1 MSSGGSKG
9 SAVAQPVGTQTIQ
22 QKSEPWEG
30 QKGYLTDVYNQA
42 NNLYQHSPQSYY
54 PNATYVN
61 PSNQT
66 SDAMAAIENRARS
79 GSDLQRA
86 GTAGMMDTVGGK
98 YLDPSTNPWLKS
110 TYEAAADPMIRAYRD
125 SALPGVDADFIKAGR
140 YGSESYRKQRAN
152 TESELARGLG
162 NLGTQIY
169 GGNYQ
174 AERGRQTEAI
184 GQAPAYAAQD
194 YNDAAKLGAVGQ
206 QREGYAQQTLEDQI
220 NRFNF
225 NQQEPWSRLGNYNS
239 LVQGDYGRTNT
250 TTQPIYGASGGGN
263 VFGDVLGGLGGAASI
278 AGALSGFFP
287 KFRKGGLVTRRR
299 MSGGAPDMPMMGA

>member
-30 QKGYLTDVYNQA
+30 QKPYLQQGYA
-42 NNLYQHSPQSYY
+42 GAQSLLSGGAQYYY
-54 PNATYVN
+54 PNATYV
-61 PSNQT
+61 PQSFQT
-66 SDAMAAIENRARS
+66 RDALAAVENRARS
-79 GSDLQRA
+79 GSPVQRA
-86 GTAGMMDTVGGK
+86 GNTGMMDTIGGK

-110 TYEAAADPMIRAYRD
+110 TYEAAADPMTRAYRD
-125 SALPGVDADFIKAGR
+125 TVLPGVDADFIKAGR

-174 AERGRQTEAI
+174 AERGRQQEAI

-206 QREGYAQQTLEDQI
+206 SQEGYAQQQLQDTI
-220 NRFNF
+220 NRYNF
-225 NQQEPWSRLGNYNS
+225 NQAEPWTRYGNYMS
-239 LVQGDYGRTNT
+239 LIGGDYGRTST
-250 TTQPIYGASGGGN
+250 TTQPIYGSQSSGNTFGN
-263 VFGDVLGGLGGAASI
+263 ILGGLGTAASL
-278 AGALSGFFP
+278 AGAIGGF
-287 KFRKGGLVTRRR
+287 FRKGGLVTRRK
-299 MSGGAPDMPMMGA
+299 MTGGAPDMPMHMGA